1 MKHLLPT
8 VPESTANQK
17 EEEECQN
24 ASRAR
29 MPGIICHENIVL
41 LRTSWPASISSS
53 LCLALVAL
61 YYLVLLP
68 GNKNE

>member
-29 MPGIICHENIVL
+29 MPAQ
-41 LRTSWPASISSS
+41 PA
-53 LCLALVAL
+53 LAWYASM
-61 YYLVLLP
+61 P
-68 GNKNE
+68 GMP